1 MKKIAEIENY
11 KPRIVDANIERYLK
25 IFGALCIEGP
35 KWCGKTWTSSY
46 HCKSEFL
53 LGDPKNDY
61 QNKKLAEMSLYKALE
76 GETPHLVDEWQE
88 VVSIWDATRFEVDRR
103 HKKGQFILT
112 GSSTPRLKGVLH
124 SGIGRIAKIKM
135 STMSLFETG
144 DSEGSVSLKDLFDNK
159 FETKIVKDLTLDDI
173 TYLICRGGWP
183 ENIGISKNDV
193 TIIPTSYIETILNE
207 DVYKLDDKD
216 YNISKMRLLLRSLA
230 RNESTTVRN
239 TKLMDDI
246 KEIDEESIDE
256 ETVSNYLDVFRRL
269 FILDNQTPFSPQ
281 IRSKLRIKQAEK
293 RHFSDVSLAASLLK
307 ATPDSLI
314 NDLETL
320 GFLFE
325 SLVEHDLRI
334 YAQAIDANLYH
345 YQDYNNNEI
354 DAIIELKDGS
364 YGAFE
369 IKLGSNQIDKA
380 AKNLI
385 KVKNSIINNDGKGP
399 KILCV
404 IVGLGNFAYQRED
417 GVYVIPI
424 NALKD

>member
-1 MKKIAEIENY
+1 MS
-11 KPRIVDANIERYLK
+11 IVDNIYYSGENGSARK
-25 IFGALCIEGP
+25 FAKEMI
-35 KWCGKTWTSSY
+35 SS
-46 HCKSEFL
+46 
-53 LGDPKNDY
+53 G
-61 QNKKLAEMSLYKALE
+61 
-76 GETPHLVDEWQE
+76 TVDA
-88 VVSIWDATRFEVDRR
+88 I
-103 HKKGQFILT
+103 
-112 GSSTPRLKGVLH
+112 
-124 SGIGRIAKIKM
+124 
-135 STMSLFETG
+135 
-144 DSEGSVSLKDLFDNK
+144 
-159 FETKIVKDLTLDDI
+159 
-173 TYLICRGGWP
+173 
-183 ENIGISKNDV
+183 
-193 TIIPTSYIETILNE
+193 
-207 DVYKLDDKD
+207 
-216 YNISKMRLLLRSLA
+216 
-230 RNESTTVRN
+230 RNEAGNIRYDYFFP
-239 TKLMDDI
+239 LD
-246 KEIDEESIDE
+246 DE

-269 FILDNQTPFSPQ
+269 FILDNQMPFSPQ
-281 IRSKLRIKQAEK
+281 MKSKLRIKQAEK